1 MTDNAA
7 LLQSIQS
14 INDMVAGVNN
24 SCDHDCLMAKQ
35 RSELKQ
41 RYLDAERN
49 VRVAPEKLTQ
59 AEHDY
64 LLNRDGRKKYTELLR
79 TRYAKNADQEMKKL
93 KDEHAMIMNEINI
106 GVMKIKSQNDEI
118 YNLSNY
124 KNMLSTNTQVGGDN
138 PPGDNPPGDNP
149 PPSPTV
155 SSRKI
160 FYMEKQIQSFSW
172 WFYLF
177 RNLYWVCALVWI
189 AIGVVYYRQ
198 FTTRSLGIFVFI
210 VAYPFFMVW
219 LFVAAYSLVKYV
231 VSMFPRD
238 VYLSI

>member
-14 INDMVAGVNN
+14 INDMVGSVNN
-24 SCDHDCLMAKQ
+24 SCVGDCLIHKN

-64 LLNRDGRKKYTELLR
+64 LLNRDGRKKYREVLR
-79 TRYAKNADQEMKKL
+79 SRYAKNADQEMKKL
-93 KDEHAMIMNEINI
+93 KDEHATIMNEVKNNI
-106 GVMKIKSQNDEI
+106 MKIQSQEVEI
-118 YNLSNY
+118 YNSTNY
-124 KNMLSTNTQVGGDN
+124 KNMLISTNARVGGEWNDN
-138 PPGDNPPGDNP
+138 ND
-149 PPSPTV
+149 SATV
-155 SSRKI
+155 STRKI
-160 FYMEKQIQSFSW
+160 FYMEKQIESFSW
-172 WFYLF
+172 WFYLC
-177 RNLYWVCALVWI
+177 RNLYWICAMVWV
-189 AIGVVYYRQ
+189 AIGVIYYRQ
-198 FTTRSLGIFVFI
+198 FTTRSLATFVFI

-219 LFVAAYSLVKYV
+219 LFVAAYSSIKYV
-231 VSMFPRD
+231 ASLFPRD

>member
-14 INDMVAGVNN
+14 INEMVASVNN
-24 SCDHDCLMAKQ
+24 SCDHDCMLAKQ

-64 LLNRDGRKKYTELLR
+64 LLNRDGPKKYREFLR
-79 TRYAKNADQEMKKL
+79 NRYGKNAEQEIQKL
-93 KDEHAMIMNEINI
+93 KDEHKMIMNEIDLGI
-106 GVMKIKSQNDEI
+106 MKMKSQSDEL
-118 YNLSNY
+118 YNSTNY
-124 KNMLSTNTQVGGDN
+124 KNMLTSTQTRIEDETE
-138 PPGDNPPGDNP
+138 DKER
-149 PPSPTV
+149 SAMV
-155 SSRKI
+155 SNRKI
-160 FYMEKQIQSFSW
+160 FYMEKQIESFSW
-172 WFYLF
+172 WYYLC
-177 RNLYWVCALVWI
+177 RNLYWICAMVWV

-198 FTTRSLGIFVFI
+198 FTTRSLAIFVFI

-219 LFVAAYSLVKYV
+219 LFVAAYSFVKYIA
-231 VSMFPRD
+231 SLFPRD

>member
-14 INDMVAGVNN
+14 INDMVGSVNN
-24 SCDHDCLMAKQ
+24 SCVGDCLIEKN

-64 LLNRDGRKKYTELLR
+64 LLNRDGRKKYREHLR
-79 TRYAKNADQEMKKL
+79 SRYSKNAEQEMKKL
-93 KDEHAMIMNEINI
+93 KDEHAMIMNEVKNNI
-106 GVMKIKSQNDEI
+106 MKIKSQEVEM
-118 YNLSNY
+118 YNSTNY
-124 KNMLSTNTQVGGDN
+124 KNILVSTKTQLEDELQN
-138 PPGDNPPGDNP
+138 NIQ
-149 PPSPTV
+149 STTV

-160 FYMEKQIQSFSW
+160 FYMEKQIESFSW
-172 WFYLF
+172 WFYLC
-177 RNLYWVCALVWI
+177 RNLYWVCAMVWV
-189 AIGVVYYRQ
+189 AIGVIYYRQ
-198 FTTRSLGIFVFI
+198 FTTRSLATFVFI

-219 LFVAAYSLVKYV
+219 LFVAAYSSVKYV
-231 VSMFPRD
+231 ASLFPRD

>member
-14 INDMVAGVNN
+14 INDMVASVNN
-24 SCDHDCLMAKQ
+24 SCDHDCLLAKQ

-49 VRVAPEKLTQ
+49 VIVAPQKLTQ

-64 LLNRDGRKKYTELLR
+64 FLNRDGPKKYREFLR
-79 TRYAKNADQEMKKL
+79 NRYGKNAEQEIQKL
-93 KDEHAMIMNEINI
+93 KGEHKTIMNEINLGI
-106 GVMKIKSQNDEI
+106 MKIQSQNNEL
-118 YNLSNY
+118 YNSSNY
-124 KNMLSTNTQVGGDN
+124 KNMLSNTQSRIEDELQEN
-138 PPGDNPPGDNP
+138 ER
-149 PPSPTV
+149 SATV

-177 RNLYWVCALVWI
+177 RNLYWICAVIWI
-189 AIGVVYYRQ
+189 IIGVIYYRQ
-198 FTTRSLGIFVFI
+198 FTTRSLVTFVLI

-219 LFVAAYSLVKYV
+219 LFVAAYSLVKYI

>member
-7 LLQSIQS
+7 LLQSIQT
-14 INDMVAGVNN
+14 INEMVASVNN
-24 SCDHDCLMAKQ
+24 SCDHDCLLAKQ
-35 RSELKQ
+35 RSELRQ

-49 VRVAPEKLTQ
+49 VRTAPEKLTQ

-64 LLNRDGRKKYTELLR
+64 FLNRDGPKKYREFLR
-79 TRYAKNADQEMKKL
+79 NRYGNNADQEIQKL
-93 KDEHAMIMNEINI
+93 KNEHKMIMNEIDLGI
-106 GVMKIKSQNDEI
+106 MKIQSQNNEI
-118 YNLSNY
+118 YNSSNY
-124 KNMLSTNTQVGGDN
+124 KNMLASTQSRIEDELQENER
-138 PPGDNPPGDNP
+138 
-149 PPSPTV
+149 SATV

-160 FYMEKQIQSFSW
+160 FYMEKQIESFSW
-172 WFYLF
+172 WFYLC

-189 AIGVVYYRQ
+189 IIGVIYYRQ
-198 FTTRSLGIFVFI
+198 FTTRSLVTFVFI

-219 LFVAAYSLVKYV
+219 LFVAAYSSVKYV

>member
-14 INDMVAGVNN
+14 INDMITTANN
-24 SCDHDCLMAKQ
+24 SCNHDCQLAKQ
-35 RSELKQ
+35 KSELKQ

-64 LLNRDGRKKYTELLR
+64 LLNRDGPKKYREVLR
-79 TRYAKNADQEMKKL
+79 SRYGKNAEQEIKRL
-93 KDEHAMIMNEINI
+93 KDEHATIMNEVKKNL
-106 GVMKIKSQNDEI
+106 MKIESQHVEM
-118 YNLSNY
+118 YNSTNY
-124 KNMLSTNTQVGGDN
+124 KNMLTSTQTRIEDETQDKVRNT
-138 PPGDNPPGDNP
+138 
-149 PPSPTV
+149 TV

-160 FYMEKQIQSFSW
+160 FYMEKQIESFSW

-177 RNLYWVCALVWI
+177 RNLYWICAMVWI
-189 AIGVVYYRQ
+189 AIGVIYYRQ
-198 FTTRSLGIFVFI
+198 FTTRSLATFVFI

-219 LFVAAYSLVKYV
+219 MFVAAYSLVKYIA
-231 VSMFPRD
+231 SLFPRD
-238 VYLSI
+238 VYLNF

>member
-14 INDMVAGVNN
+14 INDMVGSVNN
-24 SCDHDCLMAKQ
+24 SCVGDCLIEKN

-64 LLNRDGRKKYTELLR
+64 LLNKNGPKKYREILR
-79 TRYAKNADQEMKKL
+79 SRYAKNADQEMKKL
-93 KDEHAMIMNEINI
+93 KDEHATIMNEVKNNI
-106 GVMKIKSQNDEI
+106 MKIQSQEVEI
-118 YNLSNY
+118 YNSTNY
-124 KNMLSTNTQVGGDN
+124 KNMLTSTNARVGGDN
-138 PPGDNPPGDNP
+138 PT
-149 PPSPTV
+149 PPSSAPPQSATV

-160 FYMEKQIQSFSW
+160 FYMEKQIESFSW
-172 WFYLF
+172 WFYLC
-177 RNLYWVCALVWI
+177 RNLYWVCAMVWV
-189 AIGVVYYRQ
+189 AIGVIYYRQ
-198 FTTRSLGIFVFI
+198 FTTRSLATFVFI

-219 LFVAAYSLVKYV
+219 LFVAAYSSVKYV
-231 VSMFPRD
+231 ASLFPRD
-238 VYLSI
+238 VYLHF

>member
-7 LLQSIQS
+7 LLQGIQS
-14 INDMVAGVNN
+14 INDMVASVNN
-24 SCDHDCLMAKQ
+24 SCDHDCLLAKQ
-35 RSELKQ
+35 RSELRQ

-49 VRVAPEKLTQ
+49 VIVAPKKLTQ

-64 LLNRDGRKKYTELLR
+64 FLNRDGPHKYRKFLR
-79 TRYAKNADQEMKKL
+79 NRYGKNAEQEIQKL
-93 KDEHAMIMNEINI
+93 KGEHKTIMNEINLGI
-106 GVMKIKSQNDEI
+106 MKIQSQNNEI
-118 YNLSNY
+118 YNSSNY
-124 KNMLSTNTQVGGDN
+124 KNMLLNTQSRIEDELQEN
-138 PPGDNPPGDNP
+138 ER
-149 PPSPTV
+149 SATV

-177 RNLYWVCALVWI
+177 RNLYWICAVIWI
-189 AIGVVYYRQ
+189 IIGVIYYRQ
-198 FTTRSLGIFVFI
+198 FTTRSLVTFVLI

>member
-14 INDMVAGVNN
+14 INEIITKANN
-24 SCDHDCLMAKQ
+24 SCDHDCQLAKQ

-64 LLNRDGRKKYTELLR
+64 LLNRDGPRKYRELLR
-79 TRYAKNADQEMKKL
+79 SRYGKNADQEIIKL
-93 KDEHAMIMNEINI
+93 KDEHKMIMNEINLGI
-106 GVMKIKSQNDEI
+106 MKIQSQNDEM
-118 YNLSNY
+118 YNSTNY
-124 KNMLSTNTQVGGDN
+124 KNMLTSTRARIEDEVQDKERSAN
-138 PPGDNPPGDNP
+138 
-149 PPSPTV
+149 V
-155 SSRKI
+155 SNRKI
-160 FYMEKQIQSFSW
+160 FYMEKQIESFSW

-177 RNLYWVCALVWI
+177 RNLYWICAMVWI
-189 AIGVVYYRQ
+189 AIGVIYYRQ
-198 FTTRSLGIFVFI
+198 FTTRSLAIFVFI
-210 VAYPFFMVW
+210 IAYPFFMVW

-231 VSMFPRD
+231 ASLFPRD
-238 VYLSI
+238 VYLKF

>member
-14 INDMVAGVNN
+14 INDMVASVNN
-24 SCDHDCLMAKQ
+24 SCVGDCLINKN

-41 RYLDAERN
+41 RYLDAQRN

-64 LLNRDGRKKYTELLR
+64 LLNRDGPKKYREMLR
-79 TRYAKNADQEMKKL
+79 SRYAKNAEQEMKKL
-93 KDEHAMIMNEINI
+93 KEEHATIMKEVNL
-106 GVMKIKSQNDEI
+106 GTMKIQSQEVEM
-118 YNLSNY
+118 YNSTNY
-124 KNMLSTNTQVGGDN
+124 KNMLSNTQSRIEGELQDN
-138 PPGDNPPGDNP
+138 IK
-149 PPSPTV
+149 STTV

-160 FYMEKQIQSFSW
+160 FYMEKQIESFSW
-172 WFYLF
+172 WFYLC

-189 AIGVVYYRQ
+189 IIGVIYYRQ
-198 FTTRSLGIFVFI
+198 FTTRSLVTFVFI

-219 LFVAAYSLVKYV
+219 LFVAAYSSVKYV

>member
-14 INDMVAGVNN
+14 INDMITTANN
-24 SCDHDCLMAKQ
+24 SCDHDCQLAKQ
-35 RSELKQ
+35 KSELKQ

-64 LLNRDGRKKYTELLR
+64 LLNRDGPKKYREVLR
-79 TRYAKNADQEMKKL
+79 SHYGKNAEQEMNKL
-93 KDEHAMIMNEINI
+93 KNEHATIMNEVKKNL
-106 GVMKIKSQNDEI
+106 MKIESQNVEM
-118 YNLSNY
+118 YNSSNY
-124 KNMLSTNTQVGGDN
+124 KNMLTSTQTRIEDETEDKVR
-138 PPGDNPPGDNP
+138 
-149 PPSPTV
+149 STTV

-160 FYMEKQIQSFSW
+160 FYMEKQIESFSW

-177 RNLYWVCALVWI
+177 RNLYWICAMVWI
-189 AIGVVYYRQ
+189 AIGVIYYRQ
-198 FTTRSLGIFVFI
+198 FTTRSLATFVFI

-219 LFVAAYSLVKYV
+219 LFVAAYSSVIYV
-231 VSMFPRD
+231 ASLFPRD
-238 VYLSI
+238 VYLSM